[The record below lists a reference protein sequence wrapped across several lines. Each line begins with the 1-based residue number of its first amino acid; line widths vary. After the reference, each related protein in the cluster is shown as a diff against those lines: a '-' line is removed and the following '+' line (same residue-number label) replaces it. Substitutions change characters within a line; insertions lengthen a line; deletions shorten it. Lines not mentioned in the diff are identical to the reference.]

1 MYLLLL
7 ALFLGPEV
15 ADVKPRCQPETTTQ
29 YFVPTVQD
37 TWIAVHYYP
46 WYRSGPADCSVGSR
60 SQSRQ
65 WCECI
70 NQLKGVKPSRGFY
83 GSDEKRIVSSQ
94 LAEMMKN
101 GVDIVSVEWD
111 GNTQITRNL
120 LRTFLPALSTHN
132 REHNDDMKFVILYD
146 LSLRLR
152 GSDGIQ
158 FDDSQTSKQFIRDF
172 GRFAE
177 SSKYFRDPDYLVFR
191 NKPVVYLYVT
201 RGIHGSDASI
211 QQAFEG
217 IQKAVKAEGFSGVHL
232 VADHLYWG
240 KINYEKL
247 QLMKVSAVTTFAPV
261 DSTQGVLQK
270 ATSNYRP
277 VRIWAD
283 KLSQLYR
290 AGKDRLMQEE
300 LAIDIQPGIFPQ
312 YDDTEKDT
320 AGCDPNPPRRT
331 GKQYHLVDGSDWEYM
346 IQKGLESRLASET
359 VRTLPNCQEVRVRN
373 FDGKSIIWIYSYNE
387 WAEGSGIE
395 QLEVKQ
401 KRYPYG
407 FGADLLTILKNQLQ

>member
-7 ALFLGPEV
+7 ALLSSLAGKEP
-15 ADVKPRCQPETTTQ
+15 PQCQPARITQ
-29 YFVPTVQD
+29 YFVPAVHNTL
-37 TWIAVHYYP
+37 IAVHYYP
-46 WYRSGPADCSVGSR
+46 WYRSGPANCSVQTR

-70 NQLKGVKPSRGFY
+70 NQLKGVKPSLGFY

-94 LAEMMKN
+94 LNEMMRN

-111 GNTQITRNL
+111 GKAQVTRNFL
-120 LRTFLPALSTHN
+120 KTFLPALSTHN
-132 REHNDDMKFVILYD
+132 REKNDDMKFVILYD

-152 GSDGIQ
+152 RSDGIQ
-158 FDDSQTSKQFIRDF
+158 FDDFQTSRQFILDF
-172 GRFAE
+172 SRFAG
-177 SSKYFRDPDYLVFR
+177 SSKYFRHPDYLVFT

-201 RGIHGSDASI
+201 RAIRGSDSNI
-211 QQAFEG
+211 QRAFDG
-217 IQKAVKAEGFSGVHL
+217 IQEEVRAEGFSGVHL

-240 KINYEKL
+240 KINYDGL
-247 QLMKVSAVTTFAPV
+247 RLMKVSAVTSFAPLA
-261 DSTQGVLQK
+261 STQGVLQK
-270 ATSNYRP
+270 ANSNYRP

-283 KLSQLYR
+283 KLAQLYR
-290 AGKDRLMQEE
+290 AAKDLLMQEE

-320 AGCDPNPPRRT
+320 AGCDPNPPRRE
-331 GKQYHLVDGSDWEYM
+331 GKRYHLVDGSDWEYM

-359 VRTLPNCQEVRVRN
+359 VRMLPNCREVRQRN
-373 FDGKSIIWIYSYNE
+373 FDGKSIVWIYSYNE

-395 QLEVKQ
+395 QVEVKQ
-401 KRYPYG
+401 ERYPYG
-407 FGADLLTILKNQLQ
+407 FGSDLLTILKNQLQ